1 VLNEALLVKEEIN
14 VGWVFVGK
22 TDFENVAT
30 MHERPNKCKIML
42 EKTMDYQL
50 HLLAVKLNREYDI
63 DDDKKMAS
71 TPNIKQEGTTP
82 ARVLQILQPMH
93 LHIRGLC

>member
-1 VLNEALLVKEEIN
+1 VLNEALLVREEIN

-22 TDFENVAT
+22 ANFENVAT
-30 MHERPNKCKIML
+30 RHERANKCKIML
-42 EKTMDYQL
+42 ARTMDYQL
-50 HLLAVKLNREYDI
+50 HLLVVKLNSEYDI

-82 ARVLQILQPMH
+82 ACVFQILQPMH